1 MSFMKRSSLI
11 KQITLFIT
19 LLLCIPLTI
28 AGYYFFTKLND
39 DITIVEQNQMKEAAR
54 ASEKLLQFQGSN
66 LLKFTQTNSQWE
78 ANRQAVEHK
87 DVKWIEENVNVNTKI
102 NPDIDFIAT
111 STFDGTV
118 LSQIGDIKEF
128 TGTINDKTLLQTVQ
142 QKSDLYTFVQ
152 TSKGL
157 AIIAASKII
166 NENEKMEPAGILIFG
181 KFLNNENLTSIK
193 NTLGTD
199 LSILTAEGTYLTTS
213 QSLSKTIM
221 NEYSERLKKDP
232 KGDIFQ
238 IQHTDGQNVLQHPVL
253 LKDLDNHALGA
264 LAVSRDAKVSAMF
277 KKELTNVSIGI
288 GIGLVVLIIVL
299 MITIHRIIVQPLQ
312 RLSVISNEVS
322 NGMLTS
328 EVPPNLL
335 ERSDEIGFLSQS
347 IGGMVTNLKNLI
359 SDVYTTSDHVATSA
373 GQLSV
378 HSKETRSV
386 TDIIVSSMQ
395 EVASGSES
403 QLNSVQQSKIAIQE
417 MTEEVG
423 HIAVH
428 MSNVYDKSLEATREA
443 EEGNS
448 SMQLAIN
455 QMEAINESVQH
466 SLSIIQEL
474 SEHSKEVG
482 EIISMIQNIAD
493 QTNLLALNAAIEAAR
508 AGENGKGFAV
518 VAEEVRKLAEQS
530 TGFTKKVTELITGIQ
545 KDSHS
550 AVSSMEHVYKDVQD
564 GVHTIQS
571 TGNMFQHIHLTTQSV
586 SEQSQEVSIAAQ
598 QISDGTIQILKTVE
612 HISEIAEESSASTRE
627 VAASSE
633 EQLNAMDAIQHSSNE
648 LKQIAHKLQE
658 LMQQFHI

>member
-1 MSFMKRSSLI
+1 MSFMKKSSLI

-181 KFLNNENLTSIK
+181 KFLHNENLTSIK

-199 LSILTAEGTYLTTS
+199 LSILTADGTYLTTS

-288 GIGLVVLIIVL
+288 GIGLVILIIVL

-373 GQLSV
+373 RQLSV
-378 HSKETRSV
+378 HSEETRSV
-386 TDIIVSSMQ
+386 TDAIVSSMQ

-403 QLNSVQQSKIAIQE
+403 QLNSVQHSKIAIQE

-428 MSNVYDKSLEATREA
+428 MSNVYDKSLQATREA
-443 EEGNS
+443 EEGSS

-466 SLSIIQEL
+466 SLSIIQTL

-530 TGFTKKVTELITGIQ
+530 TNFTKKVTEIITGIQ

-550 AVSSMEHVYKDVQD
+550 AVGSMERVYNDVQD

-586 SEQSQEVSIAAQ
+586 SDQSQEVSTLAQ
-598 QISDGTIQILKTVE
+598 QISAGTIQILKTVE

-658 LMQQFHI
+658 LMQQFRI

>member
-1 MSFMKRSSLI
+1 MSFMKKSSLI

-54 ASEKLLQFQGSN
+54 ASEKLLQSQGSN

-78 ANRQAVEHK
+78 NNRQAVEHK

-128 TGTINDKTLLQTVQ
+128 TGTINNKTLLQTVQ

-181 KFLNNENLTSIK
+181 KLLHNDNLASIK
-193 NTLGTD
+193 NTLGAD
-199 LSILTAEGTYLTTS
+199 LSILTADGTYLTTS
-213 QSLSKTIM
+213 QALSKTNM
-221 NEYSERLKKDP
+221 NEYLEKLKKD
-232 KGDIFQ
+232 KQGEIFQ
-238 IQHTDGQNVLQHPVL
+238 IQHTDGQDLLQHPVL
-253 LKDLDNHALGA
+253 LKDLDNNTLGA
-264 LAVSRDAKVSAMF
+264 LAVSRDLKVSAMF
-277 KKELTNVSIGI
+277 KNELTTISIVI
-288 GIGLVVLIIVL
+288 GIGLVILITVL
-299 MITIHRIIVQPLQ
+299 MITIHRNIVKPLQ
-312 RLSVISNEVS
+312 RLSVISNEVAS
-322 NGMLTS
+322 GTLTS

-335 ERSDEIGFLSQS
+335 ERRDEIGFLSQS
-347 IGGMVTNLKNLI
+347 VGGMVTNLKNLI
-359 SDVYTTSDHVATSA
+359 GDVYTTSNHVATSA

-428 MSNVYDKSLEATREA
+428 MSNVYDKSLQATREA

-455 QMEAINESVQH
+455 QMEAINKSVQQ
-466 SLSIIQEL
+466 SLSIIQTL

-564 GVHTIQS
+564 GVETIQS

-586 SEQSQEVSIAAQ
+586 SDQSQEVSIAAQ

-658 LMQQFHI
+658 LMQQFRI

>member
-1 MSFMKRSSLI
+1 
-11 KQITLFIT
+11 
-19 LLLCIPLTI
+19 
-28 AGYYFFTKLND
+28 
-39 DITIVEQNQMKEAAR
+39 
-54 ASEKLLQFQGSN
+54 
-66 LLKFTQTNSQWE
+66 
-78 ANRQAVEHK
+78 
-87 DVKWIEENVNVNTKI
+87 
-102 NPDIDFIAT
+102 
-111 STFDGTV
+111 
-118 LSQIGDIKEF
+118 
-128 TGTINDKTLLQTVQ
+128 
-142 QKSDLYTFVQ
+142 
-152 TSKGL
+152 
-157 AIIAASKII
+157 
-166 NENEKMEPAGILIFG
+166 
-181 KFLNNENLTSIK
+181 
-193 NTLGTD
+193 
-199 LSILTAEGTYLTTS
+199 
-213 QSLSKTIM
+213 
-221 NEYSERLKKDP
+221 
-232 KGDIFQ
+232 
-238 IQHTDGQNVLQHPVL
+238 
-253 LKDLDNHALGA
+253 
-264 LAVSRDAKVSAMF
+264 
-277 KKELTNVSIGI
+277 
-288 GIGLVVLIIVL
+288 
-299 MITIHRIIVQPLQ
+299 
-312 RLSVISNEVS
+312 
-322 NGMLTS
+322 
-328 EVPPNLL
+328 
-335 ERSDEIGFLSQS
+335 
-347 IGGMVTNLKNLI
+347 MVTNLKNLI
-359 SDVYTTSDHVATSA
+359 GDVYTTSNHVATSA

-428 MSNVYDKSLEATREA
+428 MSNVYDKSLQATREA

-455 QMEAINESVQH
+455 QMEAINKSVQQ
-466 SLSIIQEL
+466 SLSIIQTL

-564 GVHTIQS
+564 GVETIQS

-586 SEQSQEVSIAAQ
+586 SDQSQEVSIAAQ

-658 LMQQFHI
+658 LMQQFRI